1 MVGLT
6 EGGAG
11 VVRGTVLSN
20 TAPAPDYLL
29 PAATPRRSLAAAGRT
44 PAAVPHAGSPP
55 RLRALPVP
63 RNSVNNAWHGGNM
76 SHVCVN
82 SSSLSICFDFIID
95 TRNDLSSSYFA

>member
-11 VVRGTVLSN
+11 VVRGAVLSN

-29 PAATPRRSLAAAGRT
+29 LAATPRQSLAPTGRT

-55 RLRALPVP
+55 RLRTLPVP
-63 RNSVNNAWHGGNM
+63 RNTVNNAYEE
-76 SHVCVN
+76 HVPCV
-82 SSSLSICFDFIID
+82 
-95 TRNDLSSSYFA
+95 

>member
-11 VVRGTVLSN
+11 VVRGAVLSN

-44 PAAVPHAGSPP
+44 PAAVLPVSSAAPSIAGS
-55 RLRALPVP
+55 
-63 RNSVNNAWHGGNM
+63 
-76 SHVCVN
+76 
-82 SSSLSICFDFIID
+82 
-95 TRNDLSSSYFA
+95 

>member
-29 PAATPRRSLAAAGRT
+29 PAATPRRSLAPAGRT
-44 PAAVPHAGSPP
+44 PAAVLPVSSAAPSIAGS
-55 RLRALPVP
+55 
-63 RNSVNNAWHGGNM
+63 
-76 SHVCVN
+76 
-82 SSSLSICFDFIID
+82 
-95 TRNDLSSSYFA
+95 